1 MSLNAVKNVSSANFI
16 KSSAVL
22 NPFIKNRRFGGAL
35 AGLREAFASAIFRC
49 STLSTVIGATEHWME
64 PLGIVGLSDLLAL
77 ELPRIGVKLPMRPL
91 PRIEE
96 CHAPSDPSW
105 LPK

>member
-1 MSLNAVKNVSSANFI
+1 
-16 KSSAVL
+16 
-22 NPFIKNRRFGGAL
+22 
-35 AGLREAFASAIFRC
+35 
-49 STLSTVIGATEHWME
+49 ME